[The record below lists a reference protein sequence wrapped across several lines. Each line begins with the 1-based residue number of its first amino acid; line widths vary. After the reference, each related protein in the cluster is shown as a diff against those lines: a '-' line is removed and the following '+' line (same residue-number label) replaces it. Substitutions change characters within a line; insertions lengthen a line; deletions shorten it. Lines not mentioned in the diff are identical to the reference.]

1 VCGPSGIVQ
10 FGACQK
16 EAGLSKQITGR
27 VLLLDHEQ
35 EQALL
40 ARAGA
45 DASGTWTSRYS
56 QLPFPLSQ
64 VKPVFADGF
73 LLRSMSGSM
82 SEDLVLAEAFYALL
96 YAHVAA
102 GAASEL
108 A

>member
-96 YAHVAA
+96 DAHVAA